1 MVVSGI
7 VETRRKSMACQHDV
21 VDSLQ
26 PLPMSVFWLGY
37 EYAILSYELKLERFL
52 TTHKDLDVGRG
63 EYFELIPFDF
73 GRKGYFGL
81 QMVHLTLASFLQAF
95 DISTSSNACTTI
107 TRFEQE
113 PDESGRKFNQR
124 CNRCHLEKNVRKD
137 HSRLR
142 TLYRSR
148 GCYKLLKR
156 NQPRKHHSVSISPKQ
171 DMMEQCS

>member
-1 MVVSGI
+1 MLGEVSISNWSHLILVERGI
-7 VETRRKSMACQHDV
+7 LAFKWFTWRWLAFYRRLTSPLRRMRWLIWWKKHDLRTDSCKLITKAFEKSDHIV
-21 VDSLQ
+21 
-26 PLPMSVFWLGY
+26 
-37 EYAILSYELKLERFL
+37 RFL
-52 TTHKDLDVGRG
+52 IFLN
-63 EYFELIPFDF
+63 YF
-73 GRKGYFGL
+73 
-81 QMVHLTLASFLQAF
+81 Q
-95 DISTSSNACTTI
+95 CTTI

-171 DMMEQCS
+171 DMMEQCSVQL

>member
-1 MVVSGI
+1 MHRTPNSKPDLYLSTRSKSLIGIRYHQRIGVGLVLSTISMAVSGI

-37 EYAILSYELKLERFL
+37 EYAILKFKLERFL

-95 DISTSSNACTTI
+95 DISTPSNAVI
-107 TRFEQE
+107 
-113 PDESGRKFNQR
+113 
-124 CNRCHLEKNVRKD
+124 
-137 HSRLR
+137 
-142 TLYRSR
+142 
-148 GCYKLLKR
+148 
-156 NQPRKHHSVSISPKQ
+156 
-171 DMMEQCS
+171 DMMEEA